1 MKGWPRSVPMRSA
14 AAMKTEFWWAAP
26 MQRMLAMASRFSS
39 WPGIG
44 TQLVEMQMMSAP
56 CSAQSR

>member
-1 MKGWPRSVPMRSA
+1 MKGWPRSVPTRSA
-14 AAMKTEFWWAAP
+14 AAMKTELVWAAL
-26 MQRMLAMASRFSS
+26 MQRMLAIASRFGS

-56 CSAQSR
+56 CSAHSL